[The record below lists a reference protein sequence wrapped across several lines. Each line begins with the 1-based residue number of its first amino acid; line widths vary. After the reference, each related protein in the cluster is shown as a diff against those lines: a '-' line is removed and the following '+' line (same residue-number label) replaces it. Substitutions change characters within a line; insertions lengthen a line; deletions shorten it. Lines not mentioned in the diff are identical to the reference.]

1 METIYWGERD
11 FSLSRSVV
19 TIGNFDGIHI
29 GHQEIL
35 RRARLIA
42 KARGIPL
49 LVISFEPHPG
59 KVLFPQKAP
68 EIIKTDRQK
77 RELLRQQGV
86 DYYVVIRFSP
96 EFARTSPELF
106 LKALLVE
113 SLGAEYVLV
122 GAGFAFG
129 RNRSGNVDLI
139 KRFGNDYGIAVD
151 PVPHVMLDGE
161 VVSSTCIRSFLKN
174 GKISK
179 ANRFLGRYYYM
190 EGIVIHGEQ
199 LGRKLGFPTANIIS
213 ENQLTPLLG
222 VYASCTN
229 VAGTR
234 YGSITN
240 IGLKPTFGGKK
251 IIVETHIFDFD
262 MDIYGEEIIVSFIEF
277 IRPEARF
284 ESVEMLV
291 QEIKRDCE
299 RAKETLAGEAE
310 TGRLNTMA
318 VDSIKSNPKSG
329 KN

>member
-1 METIYWGERD
+1 METVYFGERT
-11 FSLSRSVV
+11 FQLPRSVV
-19 TIGNFDGIHI
+19 TIGNFDGIHV

-35 RRARLIA
+35 RRGRDVS

-49 LVISFEPHPG
+49 VVISFKPHPG
-59 KVLFPQKAP
+59 KVLYPQKAP

-86 DYYVVIRFSP
+86 DYYFVIRFSP
-96 EFARTSPELF
+96 EFSRMEPEKF
-106 LKALLVE
+106 LNILLVE

-129 RNRSGNVDLI
+129 RKRSGNVEVI
-139 KRFGNDYGIAVD
+139 EKFGATHGIRVD

-161 VVSSTCIRSFLKN
+161 VVSSSSIRSLLKN
-174 GKISK
+174 GKIRK

-213 ENQLTPLLG
+213 ENELTPLLG

-229 VAGTR
+229 VGGKR
-234 YGSITN
+234 YGSVTN

-251 IIVETHIFDFD
+251 IIVETHIFNFD
-262 MDIYGEEIIVSFIEF
+262 MDIYGEEITVAFVEF
-277 IRPEARF
+277 IRPEVKF
-284 ESVEMLV
+284 DSVEKLV
-291 QEIKRDCE
+291 DEIRNDCE
-299 RAKETLAGEAE
+299 LAMETLDREE
-310 TGRLNTMA
+310 KSGRINEMA
-318 VDSIKSNPKSG
+318 VVPIKSNRHNG